1 MSSRTENGPRPQP
14 NSTNQLF
21 VPMIIGLAFV
31 ESLTLYSL
39 VISFILQGKI

>member
-1 MSSRTENGPRPQP
+1 
-14 NSTNQLF
+14 
-21 VPMIIGLAFV
+21 MIIGLAFV